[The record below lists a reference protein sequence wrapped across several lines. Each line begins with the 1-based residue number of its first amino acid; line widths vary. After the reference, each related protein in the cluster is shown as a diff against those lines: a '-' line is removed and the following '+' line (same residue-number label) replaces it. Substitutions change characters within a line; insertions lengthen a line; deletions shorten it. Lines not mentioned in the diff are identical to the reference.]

1 MAYMDAIPIDF
12 ELLRP
17 HLNER
22 TRRLVAAAMV
32 VGREYGTQGK
42 ISKATGVS
50 HREIRRGL
58 EELAKDSLPLTER
71 PERIR
76 KAGGGRKKTDKNDP
90 TVVEALKEIVES
102 TTRGDPESRL
112 LWTTKS
118 LRNLASELKNLG
130 HKISHV
136 TVGCILSELGYSLQ
150 GNKKVLEG
158 TNHPDRNA
166 QFEHIN
172 KRVKQHQRMKQP
184 VISVDCKKHEL
195 IGNYKNNGQEY
206 CLKGEPIEVKDHDF
220 IDKEL
225 GKAIPYGIY
234 DITHNC
240 GFVSV
245 GVTKD
250 TSLFAVQSIRSWW
263 DKMGKVLYPKA
274 RKLLITADCGGSNGY
289 RRRLWLHELSKFATD
304 SGLTISVC
312 HFPVGTSKWNKI
324 EHRLFSFITMN
335 WRGRPLTT
343 LEVIVSLIAG
353 TTTTTGLYVQS
364 EVDETTYQTGLKIDD
379 EDLANMNIKREKFH
393 GEWNY
398 IFSP

>member
-1 MAYMDAIPIDF
+1 MDAIPINF
-12 ELLRP
+12 EALRQ

-22 TRRLVAAAMV
+22 TRRLVAAALV
-32 VGREYGTQGK
+32 VNEEFGAKSK

-58 EELAKDSLPLTER
+58 KELAEGSRAPTQR

-76 KAGGGRKKTDKNDP
+76 KAGGGRKKTDENDP
-90 TVVEALKEIVES
+90 AVVEALKNIVES

-118 LRNLASELKNLG
+118 LRDLESELKKLG
-130 HKISHV
+130 HKISHA

-158 TNHPDRNA
+158 VNHPDRNA

-172 KRVKQHQRMKQP
+172 KRVKQHQSMKQP

-206 CLKGEPIEVKDHDF
+206 HLKGEPIKVKDHDF

-225 GKAIPYGIY
+225 GKAIPYGIC
-234 DITHNC
+234 DVTNNC

-250 TSLFAVQSIRSWW
+250 TSIFAVQSIRSWW
-263 DKMGKVLYPKA
+263 DKMGKELYPKA
-274 RKLLITADCGGSNGY
+274 DKLLITADCGGSNGY

-312 HFPVGTSKWNKI
+312 HFPAGTSKWNKI

-343 LEVIVSLIAG
+343 LEVIVNLIAG
-353 TTTTTGLYVQS
+353 TKTATGLYVKS
-364 EVDETTYQTGLKIDD
+364 EVDETEYQTGLKIDD
-379 EDLANMNIKREKFH
+379 EELAKMNIKSEQFH

-398 IFSP
+398 TFSP